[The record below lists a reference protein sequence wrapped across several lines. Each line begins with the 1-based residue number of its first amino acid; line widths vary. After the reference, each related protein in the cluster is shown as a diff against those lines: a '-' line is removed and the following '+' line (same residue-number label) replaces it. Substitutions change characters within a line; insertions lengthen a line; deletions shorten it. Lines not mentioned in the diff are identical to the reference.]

1 MDERQRVFDRKDR
14 LECAWSAIR
23 ARDLLTPVKQ
33 TYRTYGLTLE
43 SDLPV
48 TGLHS
53 LSLHAPSPDIRLFF
67 AAIPTWAAEALL
79 LPITAVRVRPSA
91 LLPGDGTFT
100 VSEFAGRRF
109 FQLTY
114 SDGTRFLMDYAATR
128 IWGQPGP
135 KLSYDDLC
143 IYLLGPV
150 MGFVLRQRG
159 TVTLHAS
166 SLSFHGRAVAVVGE
180 AGAGKS
186 TTAAALALRGWPV
199 LGEDVC
205 ALADSGGHYQ
215 VLPAYPRVC
224 LWPDSVDFLF
234 SSRDALPLMV
244 AGWEKRFLSLDG
256 SRAQFA
262 SSPAPLAAIFLLD
275 ERSDLDSTPSV
286 RPISQRESLLR
297 LVQNTYMNWYLDR
310 RQRAEEFDVLTRLI
324 ASTECFQVIPS
335 SDPAR
340 LGALA
345 ELIESHTLRLAD
357 PRGNAALGAA
367 SNHV

>member
-1 MDERQRVFDRKDR
+1 MWTVG
-14 LECAWSAIR
+14 CPPAIIS
-23 ARDLLTPVKQ
+23 PVRQ
-33 TYRTYGLTLE
+33 TYRTYGLTIE

-48 TGLHS
+48 TGLRS
-53 LSLHAPSPDIRLFF
+53 LPLDVPSPDIRLYF
-67 AAIPTWAAEALL
+67 AAVPAWAAQALL
-79 LPITAVRVRPSA
+79 LPITAVRIRPSV

-114 SDGTRFLMDYAATR
+114 SDGTRFLMDHGATR
-128 IWGQPGP
+128 IWGEPGL

-166 SLSFHGRAVAVVGE
+166 SLSFHGRAAALVGE

-186 TTAAALALRGWPV
+186 TTVAALALRGWPV
-199 LGEDVC
+199 LGEDAC
-205 ALADSGGHYQ
+205 ALADFEGHYQ

-234 SSRDALPLMV
+234 SSPDALPLMV
-244 AGWEKRFLSLDG
+244 SGWEKRFLALDG

-262 SSPAPLAAIFLLD
+262 SSSAPLSAIFLLG
-275 ERSDLDSTPSV
+275 ERSTGDSAPFIEPV
-286 RPISQRESLLR
+286 SQREALLQ
-297 LVQNTYMNWYLDR
+297 LVRNTYMNWYLDR
-310 RQRAEEFDVLTRLI
+310 HQRAEEFDVLTRLV
-324 ASTECFQVIPS
+324 ASINCFRVIPS

-340 LGALA
+340 LSALA
-345 ELIESHTLRLAD
+345 ELIESHVSGLFNLRSGPAM
-357 PRGNAALGAA
+357 GTA
-367 SNHV
+367 SSYV

>member
-1 MDERQRVFDRKDR
+1 V
-14 LECAWSAIR
+14 R
-23 ARDLLTPVKQ
+23 ARDLFAPVRQ
-33 TYRTYGLTLE
+33 TYRTYGLTIE

-48 TGLHS
+48 TGLRS
-53 LSLHAPSPDIRLFF
+53 LLLDAPSPDIRLYF
-67 AAIPTWAAEALL
+67 AAIPTWAAQALL

-91 LLPGDGTFT
+91 LLPGDGTLT
-100 VSEFAGRRF
+100 VYEFASRRF

-114 SDGTRFLMDYAATR
+114 SDGTRFLMDHAATR
-128 IWGQPGP
+128 IWGEPGR

-166 SLSFHGRAVAVVGE
+166 SLSFHGRAVALVGE

-199 LGEDVC
+199 LAEDVC
-205 ALADSGGHYQ
+205 ALADLGAHYQ
-215 VLPAYPRVC
+215 VLPGYPRVC

-244 AGWEKRFLSLDG
+244 SGWEKRFLSLDG

-262 SSPAPLAAIFLLD
+262 SSSAPLAAIFLLA
-275 ERSDLDSTPSV
+275 ERSAQDSSPSIE
-286 RPISQRESLLR
+286 PISRREALLQ
-297 LVQNTYMNWYLDR
+297 LVRNTYMSWYLDR
-310 RQRAEEFDVLTRLI
+310 HQRAEEFDVLTRLV
-324 ASTECFQVIPS
+324 ASINCFRVIPS

-340 LGALA
+340 LSTLA
-345 ELIESHTLRLAD
+345 ERIESHVSGLFKLRSG
-357 PRGNAALGAA
+357 PALGDA
-367 SNHV
+367 STHV

>member
-1 MDERQRVFDRKDR
+1 VR
-14 LECAWSAIR
+14 
-23 ARDLLTPVKQ
+23 Q

-48 TGLHS
+48 TGLRP
-53 LSLHAPSPDIRLFF
+53 LSECFSSPDIRLYF
-67 AAIPTWAAEALL
+67 AAIPSWVSQALM
-79 LPITAVRVRPSA
+79 LPVTAVRVRPSFF
-91 LLPGDGTFT
+91 LPGDGAFT
-100 VSEFAGRRF
+100 VSEFADRRF
-109 FQLTY
+109 FQLAY
-114 SDGTRFLMDYAATR
+114 SDGTRFLMDCAATR
-128 IWGQPGP
+128 IWGEPGP
-135 KLSYDDLC
+135 GLSYEDVC

-166 SLSFHGRAVAVVGE
+166 SIALHGRAVALVGE

-215 VLPAYPRVC
+215 VLPGYPRVC
-224 LWPDSVDFLF
+224 LWPDSVHFLF

-244 AGWEKRFLSLDG
+244 SGWEKRFLPLDG

-262 SSPAPLAAIFLLD
+262 GSSAPLDAIFLLE
-275 ERSDLDSTPSV
+275 ERSAQDSAPSIE
-286 RPISQRESLLR
+286 PIPQRAALLR

-310 RQRAEEFDVLTRLI
+310 RQRAEEFDLLTRLV
-324 ASTECFQVIPS
+324 ASVECFRVIPS
-335 SDPAR
+335 SDPTR
-340 LGALA
+340 LSALA
-345 ELIESHTLRLAD
+345 ALIEDHAFRFSATRPKPSLGTASSH
-357 PRGNAALGAA
+357 
-367 SNHV
+367 V

>member
-1 MDERQRVFDRKDR
+1 MDGR
-14 LECAWSAIR
+14 LS
-23 ARDLLTPVKQ
+23 ARDSLAPLRP
-33 TYRTYGLTLE
+33 TYRTYGLTIE

-48 TGLHS
+48 TGLRP
-53 LSLHAPSPDIRLFF
+53 LPMDTQSPDIRLYF
-67 AAIPTWAAEALL
+67 AAVPTWAAQALL

-91 LLPGDGTFT
+91 LLPGDGAFT
-100 VSEFAGRRF
+100 VSEIAGRGF

-114 SDGTRFLMDYAATR
+114 SDGTRFLMDHGATR
-128 IWGQPGP
+128 IWGEPGL

-166 SLSFHGRAVAVVGE
+166 SLVFHGRAVALVGE

-199 LGEDVC
+199 LAEDVC
-205 ALADSGGHYQ
+205 ALADLGGHYQ
-215 VLPAYPRVC
+215 VLPGYPRVC

-244 AGWEKRFLSLDG
+244 SGWEKRFLALDG

-262 SSPAPLAAIFLLD
+262 SSSAPLAAIFLLA
-275 ERSDLDSTPSV
+275 ERSAQDSAPCIEPV
-286 RPISQRESLLR
+286 SQREALLQ
-297 LVQNTYMNWYLDR
+297 LVRNTYMNWYLDR
-310 RQRAEEFDVLTRLI
+310 HQRAEEFEVLTRLV
-324 ASTECFQVIPS
+324 ASINCFRVTPS

-340 LGALA
+340 LSALA
-345 ELIESHTLRLAD
+345 ELIESHVSGLFNLRSD
-357 PRGNAALGAA
+357 PAPGAA
-367 SNHV
+367 SSHV